1 MTQQPGSFTVVD
13 PRSVGCHMGVTCQPD
28 LRQGEHLIL
37 LALRIRI
44 LAGEFTVESVVPM
57 DLEDVGWMA
66 LFAYCDSQVGAPSAD
81 RRPTPVSV
89 RLMDGGRIQVTITE
103 WVDEQRARRCRGS
116 PPRRVPEVQGRLRV
130 VTPND

>member
-1 MTQQPGSFTVVD
+1 
-13 PRSVGCHMGVTCQPD
+13 MGVTCQPD

-81 RRPTPVSV
+81 RRPTPGVGEANGRRQDSSHDHGV
-89 RLMDGGRIQVTITE
+89 GRRAKGQALSRL
-103 WVDEQRARRCRGS
+103 S
-116 PPRRVPEVQGRLRV
+116 SRRVPEVQGRLRV